1 MFNANMKYTKFH
13 RFCFLFLMLCS
24 HILFSGNTY
33 AHQQKAAITKVLF
46 NQHSQNLEVMHRFI
60 LHDAEHAVRH
70 IFGKNADIISDKN
83 TQETFAK
90 YVTEHFSIDAT
101 PQGKLPLNLVG
112 YEIEGQFFW
121 VYQET
126 SIPQGVTALSISH
139 KALHDVW
146 TKQVNQVNVE
156 GKGAVKSLIF
166 RDDSQ
171 SQTVT
176 FETLDTAKPNTPS
189 ESSEAKKH

>member
-1 MFNANMKYTKFH
+1 MVCLHTF
-13 RFCFLFLMLCS
+13 
-24 HILFSGNTY
+24 FSTNVY

-46 NQHSQNLEVMHRFI
+46 NQHSKNLEVMHRFI

-70 IFGKNADIISDKN
+70 IFGKNADIISDKA

-90 YVTEHFSIDAT
+90 YVTEHFSINAI
-101 PQGKLPLNLVG
+101 PQGELPLKLVG
-112 YEIEGQFFW
+112 HEIEGQFFW

-126 SIPQGVTALSISH
+126 AIPQEVTALSISH

-156 GKGAVKSLIF
+156 GKGTVKSLIF

-176 FETLDTAKPNTPS
+176 FETLGATESNPPS
-189 ESSEAKKH
+189 PSIETKKD